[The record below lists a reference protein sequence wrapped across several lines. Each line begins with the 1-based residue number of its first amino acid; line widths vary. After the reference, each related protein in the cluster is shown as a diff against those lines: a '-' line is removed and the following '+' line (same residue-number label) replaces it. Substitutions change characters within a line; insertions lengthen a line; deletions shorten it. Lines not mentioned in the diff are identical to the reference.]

1 MSLLNLKKND
11 AGGTPEQEEYARIID
26 LDINAIEVS
35 HMNPRQTRGEHYD
48 STKES
53 IRNIGLLQMLTVTKV
68 PGQDHFSLYN
78 GGNTRLSILKELYQE
93 YLAAGEDDKAEAIRI
108 QQCRYVPYTDDL
120 DVLVKHMAENEERS
134 DMTFI
139 DKARAVFQIREIYL
153 RQRGEES
160 VSSRD
165 LASFIRSL
173 GWTRVNQ
180 QVMTELN
187 FALDSLEKV
196 IPQALDAGMGKL
208 KGQQLRRWWS
218 YVETYLQWLI
228 DNDKVSRR
236 ADGTEHPYTIDQARQ
251 LYFDTLAE
259 RDSDEMPIDIDEFLE
274 DFRCRWALELQQY
287 NPTTNSVR
295 ILGEL
300 EMIEEHGRVLEEVP
314 MEELRQR
321 LEETATVPISRWPAP
336 RKPRTPRDPA
346 ASSAHA
352 TAASGHDDDGVFDSD
367 GDNSTGYAGGNGGE
381 PFPDNPGSA
390 PSTPPS
396 GGEGMAARKAAVP
409 ASLTPPKERD
419 VQPVPFGPKFKYPD
433 LRQSQEK
440 LRAELRQ
447 LCTTEVGQLLGFFD
461 SSGLLRRLVRTE
473 YQGDNPQSE
482 EALFFDEAPFFY
494 LALDNNEALREVHNH
509 LLQASETERFVTL
522 YFIRTWMVYL
532 RDAFHVLEPGNATQQ
547 EVNNYGYTELLWK
560 EFGDAYNDTL
570 FLCRCGLVLTQR
582 ESEEEGNLRLADDI
596 MLRHSGFLYTAELGE
611 AIRQAKAAK
620 QSGEGHAEGV

>member
-1 MSLLNLKKND
+1 MSLINLKKND

-68 PGQDHFSLYN
+68 PGQDHFTLYN

-93 YLAAGEDDKAEAIRI
+93 YLAAGEGDKAEAIRF

-165 LASFIRSL
+165 LASFIQSL

-180 QVMTELN
+180 RVMTELN

-196 IPQALDAGMGKL
+196 IPQALNAGMGKL
-208 KGQQLRRWWS
+208 KIQQIRKWWG

-236 ADGTEHPYTIDQARQ
+236 ADGTEQPYTIDRARQ
-251 LYFDTLAE
+251 LYFATLAE

-321 LEETATVPISRWPAP
+321 LEETATVPISRWPEP

-346 ASSAHA
+346 ASSANA
-352 TAASGHDDDGVFDSD
+352 TAASGHDDDSGFDSD
-367 GDNSTGYAGGNGGE
+367 GDNGAGYAGDNGDE
-381 PFPDNPGSA
+381 PFPDNP
-390 PSTPPS
+390 PTPPS
-396 GGEGMAARKAAVP
+396 GGADMAARKAAVP

-447 LCTTEVGQLLGFFD
+447 LCTTEVEQLLGFFD
-461 SSGLLRRLVRTE
+461 ASGLLRRLVRTE
-473 YQGDNPQSE
+473 YQGDDPQSDD
-482 EALFFDEAPFFY
+482 ALFFDEAPFFY

-509 LLQASETERFVTL
+509 LLEANETTRFVTL

-532 RDAFHVLEPGNATQQ
+532 RDAFHILEPGNATQQ
-547 EVNNYGYTELLWK
+547 ELNNYGYTELLWK

-582 ESEEEGNLRLADDI
+582 DSEEEGNLRLADDI
-596 MLRHSGFLYTAELGE
+596 MLRHSGFLYTAELGD

>member
-1 MSLLNLKKND
+1 MSLLDFRKND
-11 AGGTPEQEEYARIID
+11 AGDAPEREEYARIID
-26 LDINAIEVS
+26 LDINVIEVS

-165 LASFIRSL
+165 LTSFIRSL

-196 IPQALDAGMGKL
+196 IPQALDAGMGKP
-208 KGQQLRRWWS
+208 KIQQIRRWWG

-228 DNDKVSRR
+228 DNDKVTRR
-236 ADGTEHPYTIDQARQ
+236 ADGTEQPYTIPQARQ

-321 LEETATVPISRWPAP
+321 LEETATVPISRWPEP

-352 TAASGHDDDGVFDSD
+352 TAASGHDDDGGFDSD
-367 GDNSTGYAGGNGGE
+367 GDNGAGYADDNGDE
-381 PFPDNPGSA
+381 PFPDNP
-390 PSTPPS
+390 PTPPS
-396 GGEGMAARKAAVP
+396 GGADMAARKAAVP

-419 VQPVPFGPKFKYPD
+419 VQLVPFGPKFKYPD

-447 LCTTEVGQLLGFFD
+447 LCTTEVEQLLEFFD

-473 YQGDNPQSE
+473 YQGDDPQSE

-509 LLQASETERFVTL
+509 LLQASETARFVTL

>member
-1 MSLLNLKKND
+1 MSLLNINKND

-26 LDINAIEVS
+26 LDINVIEVS

-68 PGQDHFSLYN
+68 PGQSHFSLYN

-93 YLAAGEDDKAEAIRI
+93 YLAAGEDDKAEAIRM
-108 QQCRYVPYTDDL
+108 QQCRYVPYTDDI
-120 DVLVKHMAENEERS
+120 DVLVRHMAENEERS
-134 DMTFI
+134 NMTFL
-139 DKARAVFQIREIYL
+139 DKARAVFQVRELYL
-153 RQRGEES
+153 NKYGVET

-165 LASFIRSL
+165 LVEFIHSL

-180 QVMTELN
+180 PIMTDLN
-187 FALDSLEKV
+187 FAFEQLQTS
-196 IPQALDAGMGKL
+196 IPLAMEAGMGKL
-208 KGQQLRRWWS
+208 KIQQIRKWWG

-228 DNDKVSRR
+228 DNDKVTRR
-236 ADGTEHPYTIDQARQ
+236 ADGTEQPYTITQAHQ
-251 LYFDTLAE
+251 LYFGTLAE

-300 EMIEEHGRVLEEVP
+300 EMIAEHGHVLEEVP
-314 MEELRQR
+314 MAELRQR
-321 LEETATVPISRWPAP
+321 LEETATVPISRWPEP

-346 ASSAHA
+346 ASSANA
-352 TAASGHDDDGVFDSD
+352 PAANGHDDDGEFDS
-367 GDNSTGYAGGNGGE
+367 SGGNGAGYADGNNGE
-381 PFPDNPGSA
+381 PFPDNQV
-390 PSTPPS
+390 STPL
-396 GGEGMAARKAAVP
+396 GGEAMAARKAAVP

-433 LRQSQEK
+433 LRQSPEK

-447 LCTTEVGQLLGFFD
+447 LCTTEVEQLLGFFD
-461 SSGLLRRLVRTE
+461 ASGLLRRLVRTE
-473 YQGDNPQSE
+473 YQGDDPQSDD
-482 EALFFDEAPFFY
+482 ALFFDEAPFFY
-494 LALDNNEALREVHNH
+494 LALDNNDALREVHNH
-509 LLQASETERFVTL
+509 LLEANETTRFVTL

-532 RDAFHVLEPGNATQQ
+532 RDAFHILEPGNATQQ
-547 EVNNYGYTELLWK
+547 ELNNYGYTELLWK
-560 EFGDAYNDTL
+560 EFGDAYNDIL

-582 ESEEEGNLRLADDI
+582 DSEEEGNLRLADDI
-596 MLRHSGFLYTAELGE
+596 MLRHSGFLYTAELGD

>member
-1 MSLLNLKKND
+1 MSLINLKKND

-165 LASFIRSL
+165 LASFIQSL

-180 QVMTELN
+180 RVMTELN

-196 IPQALDAGMGKL
+196 IPQALDAGMGKP
-208 KGQQLRRWWS
+208 KIQQLRRWWG

-228 DNDKVSRR
+228 DNDKVTRR
-236 ADGTEHPYTIDQARQ
+236 ADGTEQPYTIPQARQ

-321 LEETATVPISRWPAP
+321 LEETATVPISRWPEP

-352 TAASGHDDDGVFDSD
+352 TAASGHDDDGGFDSD

-381 PFPDNPGSA
+381 PFPDNP
-390 PSTPPS
+390 PTPPS

-447 LCTTEVGQLLGFFD
+447 LCTTEVEQLLGFFD

>member
-1 MSLLNLKKND
+1 MSLLDFRKND

-26 LDINAIEVS
+26 LDINVIEVS

-68 PGQDHFSLYN
+68 PGQDHYSLYN

-93 YLAAGEDDKAEAIRI
+93 YLAAGEGDKAEAIRM
-108 QQCRYVPYTDDL
+108 QQCRYVPYTDDI
-120 DVLVKHMAENEERS
+120 DVLVRHMAENEERS
-134 DMTFI
+134 DMTFA
-139 DKARAVFQIREIYL
+139 DKARAVFQIRELYL
-153 RQRGEES
+153 KQSGEES
-160 VSSRD
+160 VSNNK
-165 LASFIRSL
+165 LVKFIHSL
-173 GWTRVNQ
+173 GWTSINQ
-180 QVMTELN
+180 PMMTELN
-187 FALDSLEKV
+187 FVLDSLEKV
-196 IPQALDAGMGKL
+196 IPQALDAGMGKP
-208 KGQQLRRWWS
+208 KIQQIRKWWS

-228 DNDKVSRR
+228 DNDKVTRR
-236 ADGTEHPYTIDQARQ
+236 ADGSEQPYTIDRARQ

-300 EMIEEHGRVLEEVP
+300 EMIEEHGHVLEEVP

-321 LEETATVPISRWPAP
+321 LEETATVPISRWPEP
-336 RKPRTPRDPA
+336 RKPRTPRVPA
-346 ASSAHA
+346 TDEAENNHENAGNGFA
-352 TAASGHDDDGVFDSD
+352 NDSD
-367 GDNSTGYAGGNGGE
+367 NGVGYAGE

-390 PSTPPS
+390 PSTPSS
-396 GGEGMAARKAAVP
+396 GGEGMTARKAAVP

>member
-1 MSLLNLKKND
+1 MSLINLKKND

-93 YLAAGEDDKAEAIRI
+93 YLAAGEGDKAEAIRM
-108 QQCRYVPYTDDL
+108 QQCRYVPYTDDI
-120 DVLVKHMAENEERS
+120 DVLVRHMAENEERS
-134 DMTFI
+134 NMTFI
-139 DKARAVFQIREIYL
+139 DKACAIFQIRELYL
-153 RQRGEES
+153 KQHGEES
-160 VSSRD
+160 ISNNKLVK
-165 LASFIRSL
+165 FIHSL
-173 GWTRVNQ
+173 GWTSVNQ

-187 FALDSLEKV
+187 FAFDQLQTV
-196 IPQALDAGMGKL
+196 IPLAMKAGMGKL
-208 KGQQLRRWWS
+208 KVQQIRKWWG
-218 YVETYLQWLI
+218 YVETYLEWLI
-228 DNDKVSRR
+228 KNDKVTRR
-236 ADGTEHPYTIDQARQ
+236 ADGTEQPYTIDRARQ
-251 LYFDTLAE
+251 LYFATLAE

-300 EMIEEHGRVLEEVP
+300 EMIAEHGHVLEEVP
-314 MEELRQR
+314 MAELRQR
-321 LEETATVPISRWPAP
+321 LEETATVPISRWPEP

-346 ASSAHA
+346 ASSANA
-352 TAASGHDDDGVFDSD
+352 TAASGHDDDSGFDSD
-367 GDNSTGYAGGNGGE
+367 GDNGAGYAGDNGDE
-381 PFPDNPGSA
+381 PFPDNP
-390 PSTPPS
+390 PTPPS
-396 GGEGMAARKAAVP
+396 SGADMAARKAAVP

-447 LCTTEVGQLLGFFD
+447 LCTTEVEQLLGFFD
-461 SSGLLRRLVRTE
+461 ASGLLRRLVRTE
-473 YQGDNPQSE
+473 YQGDDPQSDD
-482 EALFFDEAPFFY
+482 ALFFDEAPFFY

-509 LLQASETERFVTL
+509 LLEANETTRFVTL

-532 RDAFHVLEPGNATQQ
+532 RDAFHILEPGNATQQ
-547 EVNNYGYTELLWK
+547 ELNNYGYTELLWK

-582 ESEEEGNLRLADDI
+582 DSEEEGNLRLADDI
-596 MLRHSGFLYTAELGE
+596 MLRHSGFLYTAELGD

>member
-1 MSLLNLKKND
+1 MSLLDFRKND
-11 AGGTPEQEEYARIID
+11 AGDAPEQEEYARIID
-26 LDINAIEVS
+26 LDINVIEVS

-165 LASFIRSL
+165 LASFIQSL

-180 QVMTELN
+180 RVMTELN

-196 IPQALDAGMGKL
+196 IPQALDAGMGKP
-208 KGQQLRRWWS
+208 KIQQLRRWWG

-228 DNDKVSRR
+228 DNDKVTRR
-236 ADGTEHPYTIDQARQ
+236 ADGTEQPYTIPQARQ

-352 TAASGHDDDGVFDSD
+352 TAASGHDDDGGFDSD
-367 GDNSTGYAGGNGGE
+367 GDNSTGYAGDNGDE
-381 PFPDNPGSA
+381 PFPDNP
-390 PSTPPS
+390 PTPPS

-409 ASLTPPKERD
+409 ASLTPPRERD

-447 LCTTEVGQLLGFFD
+447 LCTTEVEQLLGFFD

>member
-1 MSLLNLKKND
+1 MSLLNFNKND
-11 AGGTPEQEEYARIID
+11 AGGAPEQEEYARIIV
-26 LDINAIEVS
+26 LDINVIEVS

-68 PGQDHFSLYN
+68 PGQEHFSLYN
-78 GGNTRLSILKELYQE
+78 GGNTRLAILQELYQE
-93 YLAAGEDDKAEAIRI
+93 YLAAGEDDKAEAIRM

-134 DMTFI
+134 EMTYI
-139 DKARAVFQIREIYL
+139 DKARAVFQIRELYL
-153 RQRGEES
+153 KQNGEETVTARELS
-160 VSSRD
+160 D
-165 LASFIRSL
+165 FINSL
-173 GWTRVNQ
+173 GWTRVNHRIF
-180 QVMTELN
+180 TDLY
-187 FALDSLEKV
+187 FALDSLETV
-196 IPQALDAGMGKL
+196 IPLALNAGMGKL
-208 KGQQLRRWWS
+208 KIQQIRKWWG
-218 YVETYLQWLI
+218 YVETYLQCLI

-236 ADGTEHPYTIDQARQ
+236 ADGTELPYTIAQARQ
-251 LYFDTLAE
+251 LYFGTLAE

-321 LEETATVPISRWPAP
+321 LEETATVPISRWPEP

-346 ASSAHA
+346 ASSANA
-352 TAASGHDDDGVFDSD
+352 TAASGHDDDSGFDSD
-367 GDNSTGYAGGNGGE
+367 GDNGAGYAGDNGDE
-381 PFPDNPGSA
+381 PFPDNP
-390 PSTPPS
+390 PTPPS
-396 GGEGMAARKAAVP
+396 GGADMAARKAAVP

-447 LCTTEVGQLLGFFD
+447 LCTTEVEQLLGFFD
-461 SSGLLRRLVRTE
+461 ASGLLRRLVRTE
-473 YQGDNPQSE
+473 YQGDDPQSDD
-482 EALFFDEAPFFY
+482 ALFFDEAPFFY

-509 LLQASETERFVTL
+509 LLEANETTRFVTL

-532 RDAFHVLEPGNATQQ
+532 RDAFHILEPGNATQQ
-547 EVNNYGYTELLWK
+547 ELNNYGYTELLWK

-582 ESEEEGNLRLADDI
+582 DSEEEGNLRLADDI
-596 MLRHSGFLYTAELGE
+596 MLRHSGFLYTAELGD

>member
-1 MSLLNLKKND
+1 MSLLNFNKND

-26 LDINAIEVS
+26 LDINVIEVS

-68 PGQDHFSLYN
+68 PGQSHFSLYN
-78 GGNTRLSILKELYQE
+78 GGNTRLAILQELYQE
-93 YLAAGEDDKAEAIRI
+93 YLAAGEDDKAEAIRM

-134 DMTFI
+134 EMTYI
-139 DKARAVFQIREIYL
+139 DKARAVFQIRELYL
-153 RQRGEES
+153 KQNGEETVTARELS
-160 VSSRD
+160 D
-165 LASFIRSL
+165 FINSL
-173 GWTRVNQ
+173 GWTRINHRIF
-180 QVMTELN
+180 TDLY
-187 FALDSLEKV
+187 FALDSLETV
-196 IPQALDAGMGKL
+196 IPLALNAGMGKP
-208 KGQQLRRWWS
+208 KIQQIRKWWG

-236 ADGTEHPYTIDQARQ
+236 ADGTEQPYTIAQARQ
-251 LYFDTLAE
+251 LYFGTLAE

-300 EMIEEHGRVLEEVP
+300 EMIAEHGHVLEEVP
-314 MEELRQR
+314 MEHLRQQ
-321 LEETATVPISRWPAP
+321 LDETATVPISRWPEP
-336 RKPRTPRDPA
+336 RKPRTPRDPS
-346 ASSAHA
+346 ASSANA
-352 TAASGHDDDGVFDSD
+352 PAANGHDDDGRFDSG
-367 GDNSTGYAGGNGGE
+367 GDNDASYA
-381 PFPDNPGSA
+381 SA
-390 PSTPPS
+390 PLASPS
-396 GGEGMAARKAAVP
+396 GGEAMAARKTIP
-409 ASLTPPKERD
+409 ASLTPPKDRN

-447 LCTTEVGQLLGFFD
+447 LCTTEVEQLLGFFD
-461 SSGLLRRLVRTE
+461 TSGLLRRLVRTE
-473 YQGDNPQSE
+473 YQGDDPQSDD
-482 EALFFDEAPFFY
+482 ALFFDEAPFFY
-494 LALDNNEALREVHNH
+494 LALDNNDALREVHNH
-509 LLQASETERFVTL
+509 LLEANETARFVTL

-532 RDAFHVLEPGNATQQ
+532 RDAFHILEPGNATQQ
-547 EVNNYGYTELLWK
+547 ELNNYGYTELLWK

-582 ESEEEGNLRLADDI
+582 DSEEEGNLRLADDI
-596 MLRHSGFLYTAELGE
+596 MLRHSGFLYTAELGD

-620 QSGEGHAEGV
+620 QSGEGHVEGV

>member
-1 MSLLNLKKND
+1 MSLINLKKND

-68 PGQDHFSLYN
+68 PGQDHFTLYN

-93 YLAAGEDDKAEAIRI
+93 YLAAGEGDKAEAIRM
-108 QQCRYVPYTDDL
+108 QQCRYVPYTDDI
-120 DVLVKHMAENEERS
+120 DVLVRHMAENEERS
-134 DMTFI
+134 DMTFA
-139 DKARAVFQIREIYL
+139 DKARAVFQIRELYL
-153 RQRGEES
+153 KQSGEES
-160 VSSRD
+160 VSNNK
-165 LASFIRSL
+165 LVKFIHSL
-173 GWTRVNQ
+173 GWTSINQ
-180 QVMTELN
+180 QMMTELN
-187 FALDSLEKV
+187 FVLDSLETV
-196 IPQALDAGMGKL
+196 IPQALDAGMGKP
-208 KGQQLRRWWS
+208 KIQKIRKWWG

-236 ADGTEHPYTIDQARQ
+236 ADGTEQPYTIDRARQ
-251 LYFDTLAE
+251 LYFATLAE
-259 RDSDEMPIDIDEFLE
+259 RDSDEMPIDIDEFFE

-321 LEETATVPISRWPAP
+321 LEETATVPISRWPEP

-346 ASSAHA
+346 ASSANA
-352 TAASGHDDDGVFDSD
+352 TAASGHDDDGGFDSD
-367 GDNSTGYAGGNGGE
+367 GDNGAGYAGDNGDE
-381 PFPDNPGSA
+381 PFPDNP
-390 PSTPPS
+390 PTPPS
-396 GGEGMAARKAAVP
+396 GGADMAARKAAVP

-447 LCTTEVGQLLGFFD
+447 LCTTEVEQLLGFFD
-461 SSGLLRRLVRTE
+461 ASGLLRRLVRTE
-473 YQGDNPQSE
+473 YQGDDPQSDD
-482 EALFFDEAPFFY
+482 ALFFDEAP
-494 LALDNNEALREVHNH
+494 LREVHNH
-509 LLQASETERFVTL
+509 LLEANETTRFVTL

-532 RDAFHVLEPGNATQQ
+532 RDAFHILEPGNATQQ
-547 EVNNYGYTELLWK
+547 ELNNYGYTELLWK

-582 ESEEEGNLRLADDI
+582 DSEEEGNLRLADDI
-596 MLRHSGFLYTAELGE
+596 MLRHSGFLYTAELGD

>member
-1 MSLLNLKKND
+1 MSLLDFRKND
-11 AGGTPEQEEYARIID
+11 AGDAPEQEEYARIID
-26 LDINAIEVS
+26 LDINVIEVS

-165 LASFIRSL
+165 LASFIQSL

-180 QVMTELN
+180 RVMTELN

-196 IPQALDAGMGKL
+196 IPQALDAGMGKP
-208 KGQQLRRWWS
+208 KIQQLRRWWG

-228 DNDKVSRR
+228 DNDKVTRR
-236 ADGTEHPYTIDQARQ
+236 ADGTEQPYTIPQARQ

-321 LEETATVPISRWPAP
+321 LEETATVPISRWPEP

-352 TAASGHDDDGVFDSD
+352 TAASGHDDDGGFDSD
-367 GDNSTGYAGGNGGE
+367 GDNSTGYAGDNGDE
-381 PFPDNPGSA
+381 PFPDNP
-390 PSTPPS
+390 PTPPS

-409 ASLTPPKERD
+409 ASLTPPRERD

-447 LCTTEVGQLLGFFD
+447 LCTTEVEQLLGFFD

>member
-1 MSLLNLKKND
+1 MSLINLKKND

-68 PGQDHFSLYN
+68 PGQDHFTLYN

-93 YLAAGEDDKAEAIRI
+93 YLAAGEGDKAEAIRM
-108 QQCRYVPYTDDL
+108 QQCRYVPYTDDI
-120 DVLVKHMAENEERS
+120 DVLVRHMAENEERS
-134 DMTFI
+134 DMTFA
-139 DKARAVFQIREIYL
+139 DKARAVFQIRELYL
-153 RQRGEES
+153 KQSGEES
-160 VSSRD
+160 VSNNK
-165 LASFIRSL
+165 LVKFIHSL
-173 GWTRVNQ
+173 GWTSINQ
-180 QVMTELN
+180 QMMTELN
-187 FALDSLEKV
+187 FVLDSLETV
-196 IPQALDAGMGKL
+196 IPQALDAGMGKP
-208 KGQQLRRWWS
+208 KIQKIRKWWG

-236 ADGTEHPYTIDQARQ
+236 ADGTEQPYTIDRARQ
-251 LYFDTLAE
+251 LYFATLAE

-321 LEETATVPISRWPAP
+321 LEETATVPISRWPEP

-346 ASSAHA
+346 ASSANA
-352 TAASGHDDDGVFDSD
+352 TAASGHDDDGGFDSD
-367 GDNSTGYAGGNGGE
+367 GDNGAGYAGDNGDE
-381 PFPDNPGSA
+381 PFPDNP
-390 PSTPPS
+390 PTPPS
-396 GGEGMAARKAAVP
+396 GGADMAARKAAVP

-447 LCTTEVGQLLGFFD
+447 LCTTEVEQLLEFFD

-473 YQGDNPQSE
+473 YQGDDPQSE

-509 LLQASETERFVTL
+509 LLQASETARFVTL

-532 RDAFHVLEPGNATQQ
+532 RDAFHILEPGNATQQ
-547 EVNNYGYTELLWK
+547 ELNNYGYTELLWK

-582 ESEEEGNLRLADDI
+582 DREEEGNLRLADDI
-596 MLRHSGFLYTAELGE
+596 MLRHSGFLYTAELGD

>member
-1 MSLLNLKKND
+1 MSLINLKKND

-93 YLAAGEDDKAEAIRI
+93 YFAAGEDDKSEAIRI

-120 DVLVKHMAENEERS
+120 DVLVKHMVENEERS

-165 LASFIRSL
+165 LTSFIRSL

-196 IPQALDAGMGKL
+196 IPQALDAGMGKP
-208 KGQQLRRWWS
+208 KIQQIRKWWS

-236 ADGTEHPYTIDQARQ
+236 ADGTEQPYTIDRARQ

-274 DFRCRWALELQQY
+274 NFRCRWALELQQY

-300 EMIEEHGRVLEEVP
+300 EMIEEHGHVLEEVP

-321 LEETATVPISRWPAP
+321 LEETATVPISRWPEP
-336 RKPRTPRDPA
+336 RKPRTPRGPA
-346 ASSAHA
+346 ASSANA
-352 TAASGHDDDGVFDSD
+352 TAAKSHDDDGGFGSG
-367 GDNSTGYAGGNGGE
+367 GDNGAAYADGNNSE
-381 PFPDNPGSA
+381 LFPENPPTS
-390 PSTPPS
+390 SY
-396 GGEGMAARKAAVP
+396 GGEGMAARKVAVP
-409 ASLTPPKERD
+409 ASLTPPRERD
-419 VQPVPFGPKFKYPD
+419 VQPVPYGPIFKYPD
-433 LRQSQEK
+433 LRQSMEK
-440 LRAELRQ
+440 LHAELRRR
-447 LCTTEVGQLLGFFD
+447 CTENVEYLLEFFD

-473 YQGDNPQSE
+473 YQGDDPQSDD
-482 EALFFDEAPFFY
+482 AQIFNDAPYFY
-494 LALDNNEALREVHNH
+494 LALDSDGIMREAHNR
-509 LLQASETERFVTL
+509 LLEAGETERFVIL
-522 YFIRTWMVYL
+522 YFIRTW
-532 RDAFHVLEPGNATQQ
+532 AFYVRHAFLEPEPGSADLANQQ
-547 EVNNYGYTELLWK
+547 RTDLLWK
-560 EFGDAYNDTL
+560 EFGDIYNDTL
-570 FLCRCGLVLTQR
+570 FLCRSGLVFSQR
-582 ESEEEGNLRLADDI
+582 TLEEAENLRLADDI
-596 MLRHSGFLYTAELGE
+596 MLEHGGLIYTRGLAGAMRRANAKKAE
-611 AIRQAKAAK
+611 
-620 QSGEGHAEGV
+620 EGHAEGV

>member
-1 MSLLNLKKND
+1 MSLLDFRKND
-11 AGGTPEQEEYARIID
+11 AGDAPEREEYARIID
-26 LDINAIEVS
+26 LDINVIEVS

-196 IPQALDAGMGKL
+196 IPQALDAGMGKP
-208 KGQQLRRWWS
+208 KIQQIRRWWG

-228 DNDKVSRR
+228 DNDKVTRR
-236 ADGTEHPYTIDQARQ
+236 ADGTEQPYTIPQARQ

-321 LEETATVPISRWPAP
+321 LEETATVPISRWPEP

-352 TAASGHDDDGVFDSD
+352 TAASGHDDDGGFDSD
-367 GDNSTGYAGGNGGE
+367 GDNGAGYADDNGDE
-381 PFPDNPGSA
+381 PFPDNP
-390 PSTPPS
+390 PTPPS
-396 GGEGMAARKAAVP
+396 GGADMAARKAAVP

-419 VQPVPFGPKFKYPD
+419 VQLVPFGPKFKYPD

-447 LCTTEVGQLLGFFD
+447 LCTTEVEQLLEFFD

-473 YQGDNPQSE
+473 YQGDDPQSE

-509 LLQASETERFVTL
+509 LLQASETARFVTL

>member
-1 MSLLNLKKND
+1 MSLINLKKND

-196 IPQALDAGMGKL
+196 IPQALDAGMGKP
-208 KGQQLRRWWS
+208 KIQQIRRWWG

-228 DNDKVSRR
+228 DNDKVTRR
-236 ADGTEHPYTIDQARQ
+236 ADGTEQPYTIAQARQ

-259 RDSDEMPIDIDEFLE
+259 RDSDEIPIDVDEFLE

-287 NPTTNSVR
+287 DPHTNSVR

-300 EMIEEHGRVLEEVP
+300 EMVEEHGHVPEEVP
-314 MEELRQR
+314 MEELR
-321 LEETATVPISRWPAP
+321 
-336 RKPRTPRDPA
+336 
-346 ASSAHA
+346 
-352 TAASGHDDDGVFDSD
+352 
-367 GDNSTGYAGGNGGE
+367 
-381 PFPDNPGSA
+381 
-390 PSTPPS
+390 
-396 GGEGMAARKAAVP
+396 
-409 ASLTPPKERD
+409 ER
-419 VQPVPFGPKFKYPD
+419 
-433 LRQSQEK
+433 
-440 LRAELRQ
+440 A
-447 LCTTEVGQLLGFFD
+447 
-461 SSGLLRRLVRTE
+461 
-473 YQGDNPQSE
+473 
-482 EALFFDEAPFFY
+482 
-494 LALDNNEALREVHNH
+494 
-509 LLQASETERFVTL
+509 
-522 YFIRTWMVYL
+522 
-532 RDAFHVLEPGNATQQ
+532 
-547 EVNNYGYTELLWK
+547 
-560 EFGDAYNDTL
+560 
-570 FLCRCGLVLTQR
+570 
-582 ESEEEGNLRLADDI
+582 
-596 MLRHSGFLYTAELGE
+596 
-611 AIRQAKAAK
+611 
-620 QSGEGHAEGV
+620 

>member
-1 MSLLNLKKND
+1 MSLINLKKND

-196 IPQALDAGMGKL
+196 IPQALDAGMGKP
-208 KGQQLRRWWS
+208 KIQQIRRWWG

-228 DNDKVSRR
+228 DNDKVTRR
-236 ADGTEHPYTIDQARQ
+236 ADGTEQPYTIAQARQ

-259 RDSDEMPIDIDEFLE
+259 RDSDEIPIDVDEFLE

-287 NPTTNSVR
+287 DPHTNSVR

-300 EMIEEHGRVLEEVP
+300 EMVEEHGHVPEEVP
-314 MEELRQR
+314 MEELRER
-321 LEETATVPISRWPAP
+321 LDATATVPPARWPEP
-336 RKPRTPRDPA
+336 RKPRPPREPA
-346 ASSAHA
+346 ANGDSASVE
-352 TAASGHDDDGVFDSD
+352 SGHEND
-367 GDNSTGYAGGNGGE
+367 GDGFDGGGSGE
-381 PFPDNPGSA
+381 PGSA
-390 PSTPPS
+390 PFASP
-396 GGEGMAARKAAVP
+396 GGEGIAARKAIPV
-409 ASLTPPKERD
+409 SLTPPKERD

-433 LRQSQEK
+433 LRQSPEK
-440 LRAELRQ
+440 LCAELRQ
-447 LCTTEVGQLLGFFD
+447 LCTTEVEQLLGFFD
-461 SSGLLRRLVRTE
+461 TSGLLRRLVRTE
-473 YQGDNPQSE
+473 YQGDDPQSE
-482 EALFFDEAPFFY
+482 DALFFDEAPFFY
-494 LALDNNEALREVHNH
+494 LALDNNEALREVHKY
-509 LLQASETERFVTL
+509 LLEASEVERFVAL

-532 RDAFHVLEPGNATQQ
+532 RDAFHVLQPDNATQQ
-547 EVNNYGYTELLWK
+547 ELNNYGYTELLWK
-560 EFGDAYNDTL
+560 EFGAAYNDTL

-582 ESEEEGNLRLADDI
+582 SREEEGNLRLADDI
-596 MLRHSGFLYTAELGE
+596 MLRHSGFLYTAELGD

>member
-1 MSLLNLKKND
+1 MSLLNFNKND
-11 AGGTPEQEEYARIID
+11 AGCAPEQEEYARIIV
-26 LDINAIEVS
+26 LDINVIEVS

-68 PGQDHFSLYN
+68 PGQEHFSLYN
-78 GGNTRLSILKELYQE
+78 GGNTRLAILQELYQE
-93 YLAAGEDDKAEAIRI
+93 YLAAGEDDKAEAIRM

-134 DMTFI
+134 EMTYI
-139 DKARAVFQIREIYL
+139 DKARAVFQIRELYL
-153 RQRGEES
+153 KQNGEETVTARELS
-160 VSSRD
+160 D
-165 LASFIRSL
+165 FINSL
-173 GWTRVNQ
+173 GWTRVNHRIF
-180 QVMTELN
+180 TDLY
-187 FALDSLEKV
+187 FALDSLETV
-196 IPQALDAGMGKL
+196 IPLALNAGMGKL
-208 KGQQLRRWWS
+208 KIQQIRKWWG

-236 ADGTEHPYTIDQARQ
+236 ADGTELPYTIAQARQ
-251 LYFDTLAE
+251 LYFGTLAE

-321 LEETATVPISRWPAP
+321 LEETATVPISRWPEP

-346 ASSAHA
+346 ASSANA
-352 TAASGHDDDGVFDSD
+352 TAASGHDDDSGFDSD
-367 GDNSTGYAGGNGGE
+367 GDNGAGYAGDNGDE
-381 PFPDNPGSA
+381 PFPDNP
-390 PSTPPS
+390 PTPPS
-396 GGEGMAARKAAVP
+396 GGADMAARKAAVP

-447 LCTTEVGQLLGFFD
+447 LCTTEVEQLLGFFD
-461 SSGLLRRLVRTE
+461 ASGLLRRLVRTE
-473 YQGDNPQSE
+473 YQGDDPQSDD
-482 EALFFDEAPFFY
+482 ALFFDEAPFFY

-509 LLQASETERFVTL
+509 LLEANETTRFVTL

-532 RDAFHVLEPGNATQQ
+532 RDAFHILEPGNATQQ
-547 EVNNYGYTELLWK
+547 ELNNYGYTELLWK

-582 ESEEEGNLRLADDI
+582 DSEEEGNLRLADDI
-596 MLRHSGFLYTAELGE
+596 MLRHSGFLYTAELGD

>member
-1 MSLLNLKKND
+1 MSLINLKKND

-68 PGQDHFSLYN
+68 PGQDHFTLYN

-93 YLAAGEDDKAEAIRI
+93 YLAAGEGDKAEAIRM
-108 QQCRYVPYTDDL
+108 QQCRYVPYTDDI
-120 DVLVKHMAENEERS
+120 DVLVRHMAENEERS
-134 DMTFI
+134 DMTFA
-139 DKARAVFQIREIYL
+139 DKARAVFQIRELYL
-153 RQRGEES
+153 KQSGEES
-160 VSSRD
+160 VSNNK
-165 LASFIRSL
+165 LVKFIHSL
-173 GWTRVNQ
+173 GWTSINQ
-180 QVMTELN
+180 PMMTELN
-187 FALDSLEKV
+187 FVLDELEKV
-196 IPQALDAGMGKL
+196 IPQALDAGIGKG
-208 KGQQLRRWWS
+208 KIQQIRKWWG

-236 ADGTEHPYTIDQARQ
+236 ADGTEQPYTIAQARQ
-251 LYFDTLAE
+251 LYFGTLAE

-300 EMIEEHGRVLEEVP
+300 EMIAEHGHVLEEVP
-314 MEELRQR
+314 MAELRQR
-321 LEETATVPISRWPAP
+321 LEETATVPISRWPEP

-346 ASSAHA
+346 ASSANA
-352 TAASGHDDDGVFDSD
+352 PAASGHDDDGEFDS
-367 GDNSTGYAGGNGGE
+367 SGGNGAGYADGNNGE
-381 PFPDNPGSA
+381 PFPDNQV
-390 PSTPPS
+390 STPL
-396 GGEGMAARKAAVP
+396 GGEAMVARKTTS
-409 ASLTPPKERD
+409 ASLTPPKDRN
-419 VQPVPFGPKFKYPD
+419 VQPVPFGPKFKYPN
-433 LRQSQEK
+433 LRQSPEK

-447 LCTTEVGQLLGFFD
+447 LCTTEVEQLLGFFD
-461 SSGLLRRLVRTE
+461 ASGLLRRLVRTE
-473 YQGDNPQSE
+473 YQGDDPQSDD
-482 EALFFDEAPFFY
+482 ALFFDEAPFFY
-494 LALDNNEALREVHNH
+494 LALDNNDALREVHNH
-509 LLQASETERFVTL
+509 LLEANETTRFVTL

-532 RDAFHVLEPGNATQQ
+532 RDAFHILEPGNATQQ
-547 EVNNYGYTELLWK
+547 ELNNYGYTELLWK
-560 EFGDAYNDTL
+560 EFGDAYNDIL

-582 ESEEEGNLRLADDI
+582 DSEEEGNLRLADDI
-596 MLRHSGFLYTAELGE
+596 MLRHSGFLYTAELGD

>member
-1 MSLLNLKKND
+1 MSLINLKKND

-68 PGQDHFSLYN
+68 PGQDHFTLYN

-93 YLAAGEDDKAEAIRI
+93 YLAAGESDKAEAIRM
-108 QQCRYVPYTDDL
+108 QQCRYVPYTDDI
-120 DVLVKHMAENEERS
+120 DVLVRHMAENEERS
-134 DMTFI
+134 DMTFA
-139 DKARAVFQIREIYL
+139 DKARAVFQIRELYL
-153 RQRGEES
+153 KQSGEES
-160 VSSRD
+160 VSNNK
-165 LASFIRSL
+165 LVKFIHSL
-173 GWTRVNQ
+173 GWTSINQ
-180 QVMTELN
+180 QMMTELN
-187 FALDSLEKV
+187 FVLDSLETV
-196 IPQALDAGMGKL
+196 IPQALDAGMGKP
-208 KGQQLRRWWS
+208 KIQKIRKWWG

-236 ADGTEHPYTIDQARQ
+236 ADGTEQPYTIDRARQ
-251 LYFDTLAE
+251 LYFATLAE

-321 LEETATVPISRWPAP
+321 LEETATVPISRWPEP

-346 ASSAHA
+346 ASSANA
-352 TAASGHDDDGVFDSD
+352 TAASGHDDDGGFDSD
-367 GDNSTGYAGGNGGE
+367 GDNGAGYAGDNGDE
-381 PFPDNPGSA
+381 PFPDNP
-390 PSTPPS
+390 PTPPS
-396 GGEGMAARKAAVP
+396 GGADMAARKAAVP

-447 LCTTEVGQLLGFFD
+447 LCTTEVEQLLEFFD

-473 YQGDNPQSE
+473 YQGDDPQSE

-509 LLQASETERFVTL
+509 LLQASETARFVTL

-532 RDAFHVLEPGNATQQ
+532 RDAFHILEPGNATQQ
-547 EVNNYGYTELLWK
+547 ELNNYGYTELLWK

-582 ESEEEGNLRLADDI
+582 DREEEGNLRLADDI
-596 MLRHSGFLYTAELGE
+596 MLRHSGFLYTAELGD

>member
-1 MSLLNLKKND
+1 MSLLDFRKND
-11 AGGTPEQEEYARIID
+11 AGDAPEREEYARIID
-26 LDINAIEVS
+26 LDINVIEVS

-165 LASFIRSL
+165 LASFIQSL

-180 QVMTELN
+180 RVMTELN

-196 IPQALDAGMGKL
+196 IPQALDAGMGKP
-208 KGQQLRRWWS
+208 KIQQLRRWWG
-218 YVETYLQWLI
+218 YVETYLEWLI
-228 DNDKVSRR
+228 KNDKVTRR
-236 ADGTEHPYTIDQARQ
+236 ADGSEQPYTIDQARQ

-259 RDSDEMPIDIDEFLE
+259 RDSDQIPIDIDEFLE

-321 LEETATVPISRWPAP
+321 LEETATVPISRWPEP

-352 TAASGHDDDGVFDSD
+352 TAASGHDDDGGFDSD
-367 GDNSTGYAGGNGGE
+367 GDNGAGYAGDNGDE
-381 PFPDNPGSA
+381 PFPDNP
-390 PSTPPS
+390 PTPPS
-396 GGEGMAARKAAVP
+396 GSADMAARKAAVP

-447 LCTTEVGQLLGFFD
+447 LCTTEVEQLLEFFD

-473 YQGDNPQSE
+473 YQGDDPQSE

-509 LLQASETERFVTL
+509 LLEANETARFVTL

>member
-1 MSLLNLKKND
+1 MSLINFNKND
-11 AGGTPEQEEYARIID
+11 AGGTPEQEEYARIIE
-26 LDINAIEVS
+26 LDINVIEVS

-68 PGQDHFSLYN
+68 PGQSHFSLYN

-93 YLAAGEDDKAEAIRI
+93 YLAAGEDDKAEAIRM

-165 LASFIRSL
+165 LASFIQSL

-180 QVMTELN
+180 RVMTELN

-196 IPQALDAGMGKL
+196 IPQALNAGMGKL
-208 KGQQLRRWWS
+208 KIQQIRKWWG

-236 ADGTEHPYTIDQARQ
+236 ADGTEQPYTIDRARQ
-251 LYFDTLAE
+251 LYFATLAE

-321 LEETATVPISRWPAP
+321 LEETATVPISRWPEP

-346 ASSAHA
+346 ASSANA
-352 TAASGHDDDGVFDSD
+352 TAASGHDDDSGFDSD
-367 GDNSTGYAGGNGGE
+367 GDNGAGYAGDNGDE
-381 PFPDNPGSA
+381 PFPDNP
-390 PSTPPS
+390 PTPPS
-396 GGEGMAARKAAVP
+396 GGADMAARKAAVP

-447 LCTTEVGQLLGFFD
+447 LCTTEVEQLLGFFD
-461 SSGLLRRLVRTE
+461 ASGLLRRLVRTE
-473 YQGDNPQSE
+473 YQGDDPQSDD
-482 EALFFDEAPFFY
+482 ALFFDEAPFFY

-509 LLQASETERFVTL
+509 LLEANETTRFVTL

-532 RDAFHVLEPGNATQQ
+532 RDAFHILEPGNATRQ
-547 EVNNYGYTELLWK
+547 ELNNYGYTELLWK

-582 ESEEEGNLRLADDI
+582 DSEEEGNLRLADDI
-596 MLRHSGFLYTAELGE
+596 MLRHSGFLYTAELGD